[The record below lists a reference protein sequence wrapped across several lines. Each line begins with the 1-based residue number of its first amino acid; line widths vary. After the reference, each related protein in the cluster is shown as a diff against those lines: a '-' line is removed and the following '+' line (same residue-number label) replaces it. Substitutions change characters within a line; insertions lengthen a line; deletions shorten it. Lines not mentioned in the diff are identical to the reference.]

1 MLVKTAISTCPSA
14 FFENAVS
21 LPDEI
26 SSSTF
31 AQLGKANIIT
41 DRLSNRK
48 YAEYTSIKE
57 VM

>member
-1 MLVKTAISTCPSA
+1 MESSRRSYILADHSK
-14 FFENAVS
+14 F
-21 LPDEI
+21 DEI
-26 SSSTF
+26 RSATF